1 MGRDAETPASGQT
14 GRAVPLPM
22 PAALTREG
30 PGLGPGGALRG
41 RHSRNPGK
49 GCSSP
54 FATGLL
60 PVLSALWQVEA
71 EAKVLPG
78 SLFKGD
84 VNSSESA
91 RGRAWA
97 LASELGHKPSRPV
110 PRPRGRGV
118 LPCSTSRSSAP
129 IPKCGERKAQV
140 TVAGGPGGRAA
151 PRGRRPPAVWGP
163 ARRGE
168 WPSHPGDR
176 PTRGA
181 AGRCREGV
189 CVGAGPGA
197 ERAAALHPPRPGGQR
212 WPRARD
218 SCWTNGACSLR
229 TCAHRIKRGISHLF
243 WGQKSKL
250 NYS

>member
-1 MGRDAETPASGQT
+1 MTRGTGAWGGTRRPRPLGRRVGRCPCPRRPRSPA
-14 GRAVPLPM
+14 RA
-22 PAALTREG
+22 R
-30 PGLGPGGALRG
+30 R
-41 RHSRNPGK
+41 SRNPGK

-84 VNSSESA
+84 VNSSESV

-110 PRPRGRGV
+110 PGPRGRGV

-129 IPKCGERKAQV
+129 IPKCGER
-140 TVAGGPGGRAA
+140 GRHRSRWPGPGGRAA

-168 WPSHPGDR
+168 WPSHPGVR
-176 PTRGA
+176 RTRGA

-197 ERAAALHPPRPGGQR
+197 ERGGRAPSPTPPGAALADVH
-212 WPRARD
+212 ARLLLD
-218 SCWTNGACSLR
+218 
-229 TCAHRIKRGISHLF
+229 
-243 WGQKSKL
+243 
-250 NYS
+250 